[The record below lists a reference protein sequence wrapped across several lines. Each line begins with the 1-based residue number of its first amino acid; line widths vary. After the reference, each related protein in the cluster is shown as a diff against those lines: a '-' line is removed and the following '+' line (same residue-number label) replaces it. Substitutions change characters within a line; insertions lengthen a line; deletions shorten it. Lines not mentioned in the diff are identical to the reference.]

1 MGVAEMGHRLTGRG
15 LILSLTALAP
25 LCSQPAF
32 AQDTISVMSFGG
44 AYQTALRKA
53 VFEPYAASS
62 GIKVDEQEYGG
73 EIAKIKAMIDSGNTT
88 LDAVDVDSP
97 TLLQGCDEGIYE
109 KIDWPAIGPK
119 EDWIKGTTSECGV
132 GTIVYATILAYDGAK
147 LPNGPTT
154 IKDLF
159 DTKKFPGKR
168 GLWKNPATNLEF
180 ALLAD
185 GVPADKVYE
194 TLSTPAGVDRAFAKL
209 DTIKDS
215 IVWWEAGAQA
225 PQLLASGEV
234 VMSTAWNGRV
244 YNANQEGKDFRI
256 VWDNE
261 ILDSNYWVIPKGAKN
276 PAASLAFI
284 KYAVEP
290 KVLAAVTKYIPYG
303 PVRKSAAEFVAPDD
317 AKNLPTSPGN
327 MTASLTLDN
336 AFWADNGDE
345 IRRRFTTWLAQ

>member
-1 MGVAEMGHRLTGRG
+1 MGHRLTGRG

-185 GVPADKVYE
+185 GVPPTRSMKRSPRRPVWTAR
-194 TLSTPAGVDRAFAKL
+194 SPS
-209 DTIKDS
+209 S
-215 IVWWEAGAQA
+215 IR
-225 PQLLASGEV
+225 S
-234 VMSTAWNGRV
+234 R
-244 YNANQEGKDFRI
+244 
-256 VWDNE
+256 
-261 ILDSNYWVIPKGAKN
+261 
-276 PAASLAFI
+276 
-284 KYAVEP
+284 
-290 KVLAAVTKYIPYG
+290 
-303 PVRKSAAEFVAPDD
+303 
-317 AKNLPTSPGN
+317 
-327 MTASLTLDN
+327 TASS
-336 AFWADNGDE
+336 GGKPG
-345 IRRRFTTWLAQ
+345 RRRRSFSLRARW